1 MIRGL
6 EHFSCE
12 GRLRGEGEGPRE
24 TSLWPSSA
32 WGELINRRETT
43 LIYPKHGYMSK
54 WRPTGP
60 GKTMRRISESDSLL
74 SPSRWAKAKMDTN
87 SILGHLDLT

>member
-12 GRLRGEGEGPRE
+12 GRLRGEGERPRE

-32 WGELINRRETT
+32 WGELINRRETN
-43 LIYPKHGYMSK
+43 LIYPSMG
-54 WRPTGP
+54 
-60 GKTMRRISESDSLL
+60 I
-74 SPSRWAKAKMDTN
+74 
-87 SILGHLDLT
+87 